1 MEAAI
6 GTLDIGII
14 ILYFIVVLI
23 IGFLVGRKAKTGD
36 DLFLGGR
43 SLTWGFIGLSL
54 FASNISSTT
63 LVGLAGAAYTT
74 GIVQSVYEWGAA
86 IPFAVLAFIYAP
98 LYLKSKITTI
108 PEFLELRFDSR
119 SRNFFSGLTI
129 VASILIDTA
138 GSLYA
143 GALVIQIFFPSID
156 LWQTCYFLAI
166 ITGIYTAFG
175 GLKAVVY
182 TDALQAI
189 ILILGCGILSFLL
202 FEQLDFSWTNLVA
215 SVPEG
220 HFSVI
225 RPIDDKSLPWPGL
238 ILGVPMLGFWYVATN
253 QYITQRILGAQDVRH
268 ARWGIM
274 LAGLLKF
281 LPLFLMV
288 LPGAMAISLYPGI
301 ENSDMVFPTMVIKTL
316 PAGLIGLVLAGL
328 ISAIMSSISSTLNSA
343 STLLVVDFIKP
354 NSPDLTEKKTMVYSR
369 IATFVFMAIAAL
381 WAPQIINF
389 GGLWTYLQQ
398 MYSIFVPPIIVLF
411 GVGIFYKRGNGDGA
425 FWTLIFGISIG
436 ILFFVLG
443 LYEIWPLHYTINIGL
458 IVILSTFVFILV
470 SKMTEKKD
478 RKNIDTY
485 LYSPDLIQYGNENMP
500 WYKDYRIQTTGL
512 LILVAISYY
521 IWR

>member
-1 MEAAI
+1 MNSTI
-6 GTLDIGII
+6 GSLDIGII
-14 ILYFIVVLI
+14 IIYFLVVLI
-23 IGFLVGRKAKTGD
+23 IGFIVGRKAKTGD

-74 GIVQSVYEWGAA
+74 GIVQSVYEWGTA
-86 IPFAVLAFIYAP
+86 IPFAILAFIYVP

-108 PEFLELRFDSR
+108 PEFLERRFDAR
-119 SRNFFSGLTI
+119 SRKFFSAVTI
-129 VASILIDTA
+129 IASILIDTA

-143 GALVIQIFFPSID
+143 GALVIQIFFPAID

-166 ITGIYTAFG
+166 VTGIYTAFG

-189 ILILGCGILSFLL
+189 ILIIGCGILSFLL
-202 FEQLDFSWTNLVA
+202 FQQLDFSWAKLVA
-215 SVPEG
+215 SAPEG

-225 RPIDDKSLPWPGL
+225 RPIDDTSLPWPGL

-253 QYITQRILGAQDVRH
+253 QYITQRILGAQDVQH

-274 LAGLLKF
+274 LAGALKF

-301 ENSDMVFPTMVIKTL
+301 ENSDMVFPTMVTKTL
-316 PAGLIGLVLAGL
+316 PTGLIGLVLAGL

-354 NSPDLTEKKTMVYSR
+354 KNPNFSERATMRASR
-369 IATFVFMAIAAL
+369 LATFFFMIVAAL

-425 FWTLIFGISIG
+425 FWTLIFGCAIG

-443 LYEIWPLHYTINIGL
+443 LVDIWPIHYTINIGI
-458 IVILSTFVFILV
+458 IVALSTIVFMIV
-470 SKMTEKKD
+470 SRMTEEPDQNK
-478 RKNIDTY
+478 ISPY
-485 LYSPDLIQYGNENMP
+485 LYSRDLINYGNKDMV
-500 WYKDYRIQTTGL
+500 WYKDYRIQTTVL

-521 IWR
+521 VFR

>member
-1 MEAAI
+1 MQSVI
-6 GTLDIGII
+6 GSLDISII
-14 ILYFIVVLI
+14 IIYFLLVLL
-23 IGFLVGRKAKTGD
+23 IGYLVGRKAKTGD

-74 GIVQSVYEWGAA
+74 GIVQSVYEWGTA
-86 IPFAVLAFIYAP
+86 IPLAILAFIYVP

-119 SRNFFSGLTI
+119 SRYFFSALTI
-129 VASILIDTA
+129 IASIMIDTA

-143 GALVIQIFFPSID
+143 GSLVIQIFFPSIE
-156 LWQTCYFLAI
+156 LWQTCYFLAA

-182 TDALQAI
+182 TDALQAV
-189 ILILGCGILSFLL
+189 ILILGCGILSYLL
-202 FEQLDFSWTNLVA
+202 FEQLDFSWANLVA
-215 SVPEG
+215 SAPEG

-225 RPIDDKSLPWPGL
+225 RPMDDKSLPWPGL
-238 ILGVPMLGFWYVATN
+238 LLGVPMLGFWYVATN
-253 QYITQRILGAQDVRH
+253 QYITQRILGAQSIQH

-301 ENSDMVFPTMVIKTL
+301 ENSDMVFPTIVIKTL

-343 STLLVVDFIKP
+343 STLLVVDFIRPKKP
-354 NSPDLTEKKTMVYSR
+354 HLTDKETMFASR
-369 IATFVFMAIAAL
+369 TSTFVFMLIAAL

-411 GVGIFYKRGNGDGA
+411 GVGIFYKRGNADGA
-425 FWTLIFGISIG
+425 FWTLIFGCAIG
-436 ILFFVLG
+436 VLFFLLG
-443 LYEIWPLHYTINIGL
+443 VYELWPLHYTINIGL
-458 IVILSTFVFILV
+458 IVLLSTLVFIIV
-470 SKMTEKKD
+470 SRQTRAPNYED
-478 RKNIDTY
+478 IQPY
-485 LYSPDLIQYGNENMP
+485 LYSKELSTYGNENMV
-500 WYKDYRIQTTGL
+500 WYKDYRLQAMIL
-512 LILVAISYY
+512 LSFVAISYY
-521 IWR
+521 VFR

>member
-1 MEAAI
+1 MNTTV
-6 GTLDIGII
+6 GSLDIGII
-14 ILYFIVVLI
+14 IIYFIIVLV

-86 IPFAVLAFIYAP
+86 IPFAILAFIYVP
-98 LYLKSKITTI
+98 LYLRSQITTI
-108 PEFLELRFDSR
+108 PEFLELRFDVR
-119 SRNFFSGLTI
+119 SRKFFSALTI
-129 VASILIDTA
+129 VASIMIDTA

-156 LWQTCYFLAI
+156 LWQTSYFLAI
-166 ITGIYTAFG
+166 VTGLYTAFG

-182 TDALQAI
+182 TDSLQAI
-189 ILILGCGILSFLL
+189 ILIIGCGILSFLL
-202 FEQLDFSWTNLVA
+202 FEQFDFSWSNLVA

-225 RPIDDKSLPWPGL
+225 RPINDESLPWPGL

-253 QYITQRILGAQDVRH
+253 QYITQRILGAQDVQH

-301 ENSDMVFPTMVIKTL
+301 ENSDMVFPTIVIETL
-316 PAGLIGLVLAGL
+316 PAGLLGLVLAGL

-354 NSPDLTEKKTMVYSR
+354 KFQDLTETSIVKYSR
-369 IATFVFMAIAAL
+369 MATFFFMVIAAL

-411 GVGIFYKRGNGDGA
+411 GVGILFKRGNGDGA
-425 FWTLIFGISIG
+425 FWTLIFGCVIG

-443 LYEIWPLHYTINIGL
+443 LIDVWPIHYTINIGIIVAL
-458 IVILSTFVFILV
+458 STIVFIVISLITERDE
-470 SKMTEKKD
+470 SKD
-478 RKNIDTY
+478 IDKY
-485 LYSPDLIQYGNENMP
+485 LFSRDLIQYGNKDIV
-500 WYKDYRIQTTGL
+500 WFKDYRIHTFIL
-512 LILVAISYY
+512 LILVALSFYF
-521 IWR
+521 WS